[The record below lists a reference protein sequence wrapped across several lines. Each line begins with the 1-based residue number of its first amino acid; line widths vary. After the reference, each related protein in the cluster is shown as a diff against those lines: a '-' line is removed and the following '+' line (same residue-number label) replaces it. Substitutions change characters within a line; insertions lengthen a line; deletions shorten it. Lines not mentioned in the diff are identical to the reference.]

1 MKPKMERVLPDTQF
15 GFRKGR
21 QTEDVVMSLQ
31 SIVELSKQ
39 TTQSFDFI
47 FLDFKKAFDSIEHSF
62 LFSEMKNITK
72 DIINHPIVSILR
84 DYLVRVFKPTKK
96 TLHLRVVLNIN
107 NKAIKEGVRKRQP
120 QNDLCNTLKC
130 KIEDGMIHKQY
141 VRSLFDPYLT
151 PKQSYLRYRCRE
163 TPLAKTATKI
173 KRSPMYFVTV
183 NI

>member
-72 DIINHPIVSILR
+72 DIINHPIEIYLSIR
-84 DYLVRVFKPTKK
+84 KK
-96 TLHLRVVLNIN
+96 
-107 NKAIKEGVRKRQP
+107 KKKG
-120 QNDLCNTLKC
+120 
-130 KIEDGMIHKQY
+130 IH
-141 VRSLFDPYLT
+141 T
-151 PKQSYLRYRCRE
+151 SYLK
-163 TPLAKTATKI
+163 LI
-173 KRSPMYFVTV
+173 
-183 NI
+183 IL